1 MRNWVVL
8 TNSPSLAHNGLDA
21 DISWN
26 GGGSGLMGGAMGEAQ
41 SVLIDFKDMAA
52 VLAIRRE
59 DRLAVVQPG
68 VVLSRPGRRVEGGE
82 ADARA

>member
-8 TNSPSLAHNGLDA
+8 TNSPSLAHNGPDA

-26 GGGSGLMGGAMGEAQ
+26 SGGSGLMGGAMGEAQ

-52 VLAIRRE
+52 VLGIRRE